1 MNETKGLF
9 RQLNNAVLDLQG
21 ADYQSFARPLSRI
34 GKILA
39 SDDLAQINEELTKD
53 LNLDGFLKKSDET
66 GGSMV
71 GSATLVWPDEDKE
84 ILGTQLLLI
93 QRLCADP
100 DWTIAFA
107 GKFYVSHSRKYM
119 RDVQQLVA
127 QLIIPFARDYREYV
141 ETNGQ
146 PDVSLAVPVKSNKV
160 FIVHGHDGEA
170 RETVARFVE
179 KIGLVAIILHE
190 QANKGRTV
198 IEKVEANSDVGFA
211 IVLLTPDDVGR
222 SVASDELEPRARQ
235 NVLLEL
241 GYFIGQLGREKVCAL
256 KKGTLEIPSDFAGVV
271 WENMDDAGGWKQALA
286 RELEA
291 SGQAINWNQV
301 MRP

>member
-1 MNETKGLF
+1 
-9 RQLNNAVLDLQG
+9 
-21 ADYQSFARPLSRI
+21 
-34 GKILA
+34 
-39 SDDLAQINEELTKD
+39 
-53 LNLDGFLKKSDET
+53 
-66 GGSMV
+66 MV
-71 GSATLVWPDEDKE
+71 GSATLVWPDNDTE

-93 QRLCADP
+93 QRLCVDP

-146 PDVSLAVPVKSNKV
+146 PDVSLAVPVKSNKL

-271 WENMDDAGGWKQALA
+271 WENMDDAGGWKHALA

-291 SGQAINWNQV
+291 SGQAIDWNQV